1 MLSKR
6 MTAKSLE
13 AKPEIQA
20 SKRTVKVMRELKPAA
35 FVNVEDFIC
44 LVVDLLSGNM
54 TFALADDIE
63 DDDEEDD
70 EGNCCCCCCC
80 CCDDDDDLF
89 DNMFS
94 RWPASATSAL
104 KYAIHRIY
112 IYICIYI
119 YPRIIDTHN
128 VACSP
133 YVPPEH
139 PRFRARVESGAQRI
153 IKYLAAHLNFR
164 RLGHVERRLRVN
176 HDFHRSIRE
185 IRTRVQQ

>member
-20 SKRTVKVMRELKPAA
+20 SKRTVKVMRELRPAA
-35 FVNVEDFIC
+35 FVSVEDFIC

-54 TFALADDIE
+54 TFALADDVE

-70 EGNCCCCCCC
+70 EGNCCCC
-80 CCDDDDDLF
+80 DDNDDLF

-94 RWPASATSAL
+94 RWPASVTSAL
-104 KYAIHRIY
+104 KRATHQRGAFAI
-112 IYICIYI
+112 CASKT
-119 YPRIIDTHN
+119 P
-128 VACSP
+128 A
-133 YVPPEH
+133 VPCASRERGATNYQMSRCTPEL
-139 PRFRARVESGAQRI
+139 G
-153 IKYLAAHLNFR
+153 

-176 HDFHRSIRE
+176 HHFHRSNCE
-185 IRTRVQQ
+185 IRTRDTRVQQ